1 LIIDLWPDILQKNRD
16 IYHESTSEEVSMGAR
31 MMKRREFLSACAG
44 FLAGAL
50 VGRTSVFS
58 ATVRPEADL
67 LQGITIIDAHSHPDE
82 FWSTRSVT
90 DFSASFTS
98 IKKLG
103 MSACVFCA
111 VGDSKDP
118 RVGFWEESFPG
129 VMVQLDKAMRYVQ
142 TGQTKLVLKAS
153 DIPNPLRPGD
163 PVGAILGIEGANP
176 LQDDLARFD
185 EVYRFGVRLI
195 TLGHYKVSG
204 LTDVMT
210 EPPKHGGLS
219 ALGRKAIE
227 KMDKLGIV
235 IDVAHA
241 SADALKQIA
250 EVTRRP
256 LIDSHTN
263 PCPGDTRP
271 CGRFRSW
278 REMELIAK
286 TDGVV
291 CTWPIAWRK
300 GDYRRE
306 TFLDWAKE
314 ISAMKQRI
322 GIEHVGLGTDS
333 GGHLP
338 DRVAGFKDVADLGK
352 LVAAMLEAG
361 LTREDVA
368 AYMGGNFLRVF
379 RAYSD

>member
-1 LIIDLWPDILQKNRD
+1 
-16 IYHESTSEEVSMGAR
+16 
-31 MMKRREFLSACAG
+31 
-44 FLAGAL
+44 
-50 VGRTSVFS
+50 
-58 ATVRPEADL
+58 
-67 LQGITIIDAHSHPDE
+67 
-82 FWSTRSVT
+82 
-90 DFSASFTS
+90 
-98 IKKLG
+98 
-103 MSACVFCA
+103 
-111 VGDSKDP
+111 
-118 RVGFWEESFPG
+118 
-129 VMVQLDKAMRYVQ
+129 MVQLEKAMKYVQ
-142 TGQTKLVLKAS
+142 SGKTKLVLKSS

-176 LQDDLARFD
+176 LQDDLAHFD

-195 TLGHYKVSG
+195 TLGHYKATD

-227 KMDKLGIV
+227 RMDKLGII

-241 SADALKQIA
+241 SADAVRQIA

-256 LIDSHTN
+256 LVDSHTN

-271 CGRFRSW
+271 CGRFRTW

-286 TDGVV
+286 TDGIV
-291 CTWPIAWRK
+291 CTWPIAWRR

-314 ISAMKQRI
+314 IAAMKKRI

-338 DRVAGFKDVADLGK
+338 DRVAGFKDVADLTK
-352 LVAAMLEAG
+352 LAAAMIEAG

-379 RAYSD
+379 KTCCG

>member
-1 LIIDLWPDILQKNRD
+1 MI
-16 IYHESTSEEVSMGAR
+16 
-31 MMKRREFLSACAG
+31 
-44 FLAGAL
+44 
-50 VGRTSVFS
+50 
-58 ATVRPEADL
+58 
-67 LQGITIIDAHSHPDE
+67 
-82 FWSTRSVT
+82 
-90 DFSASFTS
+90 
-98 IKKLG
+98 
-103 MSACVFCA
+103 
-111 VGDSKDP
+111 
-118 RVGFWEESFPG
+118 
-129 VMVQLDKAMRYVQ
+129 QLEKAMRYVKS
-142 TGQTKLVLKAS
+142 GQAKLVLKSS

-176 LQDDLARFD
+176 LQDDLNRFD

-195 TLGHYKVSG
+195 TLGHYKVSN

-219 ALGRKAIE
+219 ALGRKAVE
-227 KMDKLGIV
+227 RMDKLGIV

-256 LIDSHTN
+256 LVDSHTS

-271 CGRFRSW
+271 CGRFRTW

-286 TDGVV
+286 TDGIV

-314 ISAMKQRI
+314 IAEMKKRI

-338 DRVAGFKDVADLGK
+338 DRVAGFKDVADLTK
-352 LVAAMLEAG
+352 LAAAMIEVG

-379 RAYSD
+379 RAYSG

>member
-1 LIIDLWPDILQKNRD
+1 
-16 IYHESTSEEVSMGAR
+16 
-31 MMKRREFLSACAG
+31 MKRREFLSVCAG

-50 VGRTSVFS
+50 VGKTSVFS
-58 ATVRPEADL
+58 ATDQPEADL
-67 LQGITIIDAHSHPDE
+67 FKGITIIDAHCHPDE
-82 FWSTRSVT
+82 FWSPGTAR
-90 DFSASFTS
+90 DFSASFAS
-98 IKKLG
+98 IKRSG
-103 MSACVFCA
+103 MSTCVFCA
-111 VGDSKDP
+111 VGDSKEP
-118 RVGFWEESFPG
+118 RGGFWEESFPG
-129 VMVQLDKAMRYVQ
+129 VMVQLEKAMKYVKS
-142 TGQTKLVLKAS
+142 GQTKLVLKSS

-163 PVGAILGIEGANP
+163 PVGEILGIEGANP
-176 LQDDLARFD
+176 LQDDLAHFD

-195 TLGHYKVSG
+195 TIGHYKTTD

-227 KMDKLGIV
+227 RMDKLGIV

-241 SADALKQIA
+241 SADAVRQIA

-256 LIDSHTN
+256 LVDSHTN

-271 CGRFRSW
+271 CGRYRTW

-286 TDGVV
+286 TDGIV
-291 CTWPIAWRK
+291 CTWPIAWRRA
-300 GDYRRE
+300 DYRRE
-306 TFLDWAKE
+306 TFLDWARE
-314 ISAMKQRI
+314 IAAMKKRI

-338 DRVAGFKDVADLGK
+338 DRVAGFRDVADLTK
-352 LVAAMLEAG
+352 LAAAMIETG

-379 RAYSD
+379 KTCCG